1 MVSDTK
7 LSTPVEIE
15 QLQNEK
21 TRLEE
26 ESRALDEELKQ
37 LEIRWKILDE
47 KVAIQE
53 LKSENA
59 AKKETISQLESKI
72 GLLETRLE
80 KLLTIGTLKKEDVA
94 TSENAESQEDVKETG
109 DASEEEQQKD
119 EDTIRVMAL
128 DNEEEISNN
137 VEAEQEKESQ
147 GLFY

>member
-1 MVSDTK
+1 M
-7 LSTPVEIE
+7 STHGEIE

-26 ESRALDEELKQ
+26 ESHALDEELKQ

-47 KVAIQE
+47 RVAIQE
-53 LKSENA
+53 LKNENA
-59 AKKETISQLESKI
+59 AKKEAVSQLQSKI

-80 KLLTIGTLKKEDVA
+80 KLLTADNLKKEDIA
-94 TSENAESQEDVKETG
+94 TSGNAESQEATKET
-109 DASEEEQQKD
+109 DNASEQQHEKD

-128 DNEEEISNN
+128 DNEEEIN
-137 VEAEQEKESQ
+137 AETEQKKENQ